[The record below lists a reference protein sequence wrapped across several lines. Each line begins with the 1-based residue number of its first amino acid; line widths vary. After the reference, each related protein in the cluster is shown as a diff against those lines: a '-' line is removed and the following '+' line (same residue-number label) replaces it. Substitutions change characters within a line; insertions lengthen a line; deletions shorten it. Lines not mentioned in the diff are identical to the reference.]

1 MKLTPYTKRKTDNS
15 NIINASKGKSIVID
29 SASSLYMQ
37 LEAACANVL
46 SNKERYDILRNVFR
60 HAVDQAIIDCQIAFV
75 GFFSKVDYCIKE
87 YVIPYTIA
95 NLIQLARKDI
105 FPKSNSKQ
113 ELSEEELAQNFPH
126 NLKAITLFVY
136 HVCGKEEIPELLKAY
151 FPKADRKNTWG
162 EFSDNVLRV
171 VVERWDDNYIWAT
184 EEENNTTLKICY
196 GQDNKILTRDG
207 KGDWSYLNSI
217 LWIGAQLNLVRIRM
231 DERGE
236 ICMPELIILEPD
248 FLINI
253 TTIANCFESYAESPN
268 VNLVNKIKPSPN
280 TQPIHLGNLSGQFL
294 DDTVHDRNI
303 AFDDSLKNFVNK
315 NAINMISCQEL
326 IANFAQFKQDAQIQ
340 KRNIEKLIG
349 SDLSNA
355 IGKYD
360 KKDVVLEPSFFS
372 EVLGIQGRLD
382 FLYQDGKNVTIIEQ
396 KSGKGEFIRF
406 NTPGYDPNVPVA
418 KETHTVQLL
427 LYRALFIYEFQKY
440 ADELKHIMLLY
451 SKYSGGLLN
460 IPQNSNLFL
469 RAIKMR
475 NLLACREIFYAKE
488 GLEVLATL
496 TPDTLNE
503 KGLKGR
509 LWEEFIK
516 PQLKALLDPISNAS
530 KLEQLYYLRFLRFL
544 ENEQLLSKVGNE
556 LKEDSGFASIWNDT
570 LEDKKT
576 AGNIYDQLS
585 IAGYNYEDGSETS
598 VSGIKL
604 RFNEPQSADTT
615 NFRIGDIVILYP
627 YNYNNSTKVPNACA
641 QMVHRA
647 SIVDMRED
655 VIELRLRNSQTDKK
669 TIEDKPEGTLWA
681 IEHDMFESMTGSLY
695 SAMHSFLSAPKSRRD
710 LLLSQRQ
717 PESDTSIVRKG
728 EYGSFN
734 SLVDHAKQAKDFF
747 LIIGPPGTGKTSYGL
762 VNLLK
767 EELLEEGTN
776 VLLLSYTNRAVDE
789 ICSKLVGL
797 KKENPDFDFIRI
809 GSDLSCSKEYREYLL
824 SSKLAKLDGGNAA
837 NRLIQ
842 STRVFCGT
850 TAALNANMS
859 LLQIK
864 HFSLT
869 IVDESSQILEPHLI
883 GLLSAVNNGK
893 EAIDKFV
900 LIGDHKQLPAV
911 VLQTPEE
918 SIVTEPELNDINLRD
933 CRLSLFERLLMQFKT
948 EKGYDERV
956 VYMLT
961 KQGRM
966 HKDIA
971 EFPNY
976 AFYGN
981 KLDIVPLDHQL
992 LSNVRK
998 DTGNNIITMLTT
1010 RRIAFVAAE
1019 PPTLSPSAKTN
1030 SVEAQMIAATVN
1042 AIYKLTSDNFDKET
1056 TVGVIVP
1063 YRNQI
1068 STVRNEIDRLGIP
1081 CLHEITIDTVE
1092 RYQGSQRDYIIY
1104 GFTIQQPYQLNFLTN
1119 NVFEEDGLIIDRKL
1133 NVAMTRAR
1141 LNLVLIGNP
1150 VLLNENF
1157 TFYKLMEF
1165 VRSKGG
1171 YFDVPSEDYCM
1182 GNFFVP
1188 EIVDGTKVDM
1198 SQNVF
1203 GMNPGFASTFTEHI
1217 VKPIKG
1223 DSRTRWHEI
1232 ILGNTMD
1239 ANMSL
1244 INYGRIDFSNQLSL
1258 FSTIFDSGV
1267 NISPDDQVLLYCF
1280 YIMRMHYCSAKGLYH
1295 SYSDWLSSQAKE
1307 VDGRIRMIDIG
1318 CGPGTCGIAFA
1329 EQMFSQFPYLHY
1341 TGIDVSIAMKTMA
1354 EKMLGDTTKGQMRM
1368 SFNTSFHELDDSYW
1382 KSVSEV
1388 PNLVIINISYFFS
1401 NVDSKFTENLANR
1414 IIDVIKKNPL
1424 NKYAFIIQHSEH
1436 DNRIR
1441 SFSVFQKLISEYVEK
1456 VQSKKTQFRYQL
1468 GGIPRII
1475 PFCYEIWI
1483 SK

>member
-1 MKLTPYTKRKTDNS
+1 MKLTPYSKRKVDNS
-15 NIINASKGKSIVID
+15 NIINASKGKSIVVD
-29 SASSLYMQ
+29 SASSFYMQ

-46 SNKERYDILRNVFR
+46 SNKERYDILRHVFR
-60 HAVDQAIIDCQIAFV
+60 HSVEQAIIDCQIAFV

-87 YVIPYTIA
+87 YEIPYTIA
-95 NLIQLARKDI
+95 NLIQMARKDI
-105 FPKSNSKQ
+105 FPKSNSNQ
-113 ELSEEELAQNFPH
+113 ELSDDDLTKNFPH

-136 HVCGKEEIPELLKAY
+136 HVCGKEEIPELLKTY

-171 VVERWDDNYIWAT
+171 VVERWDDKYIWAT
-184 EEENNTTLKICY
+184 EEENNTTLQICY
-196 GQDNKILTRDG
+196 SQENKILTREG
-207 KGDWSYLNSI
+207 KGDWAYLNSI
-217 LWIGAQLNLVRIRM
+217 LWVGAQLNLVRIRM
-231 DERGE
+231 DERGD
-236 ICMPELIILEPD
+236 IYMPELIILEPD
-248 FLINI
+248 FLVNI
-253 TTIANCFESYAESPN
+253 TTIASCFESYAESPF
-268 VNLVNKIKPSPN
+268 VNLVNKIKPNPN

-382 FLYQDGKNVTIIEQ
+382 FLYQNEKNVIIIEQ
-396 KSGKGEFIRF
+396 KSGKGEFVPF
-406 NTPGYDPNVPVA
+406 NAPGYDPNVPVA

-440 ADELKHIMLLY
+440 AYELKHIMLLY

-460 IPQNSNLFL
+460 IPQNPKLFL

-475 NLLACREIFYAKE
+475 NLLAWSEILYAKE
-488 GLEVLATL
+488 GLDILTTL
-496 TPDTLNE
+496 TPDKLNQ
-503 KGLKGR
+503 KKIAGR
-509 LWEEFIK
+509 LWDGYIK
-516 PQLKALLDPISNAS
+516 PQLTELLAPINSAS

-544 ENEQLLSKVGNE
+544 ENEQLLSKVGNKE
-556 LKEDSGFASIWNDT
+556 KEDSGFASIWSDT
-570 LEDKKT
+570 LEDKKI

-585 IAGYNYEDGSETS
+585 IVSYNYEDGSETS

-695 SAMHSFLSAPKSRRD
+695 SAMHSFLSAPKYRRD

-717 PESDTSIVRKG
+717 PESDIAIKRKG
-728 EYGSFN
+728 EYDSFN
-734 SLVDHAKQAKDFF
+734 TLVDHAKQAKDLF

-789 ICSKLVGL
+789 ICSKLVDI
-797 KKENPDFDFIRI
+797 KKDDPNFDFVRI
-809 GSDLSCSKEYREYLL
+809 GSDLSCSKEYREHLL

-837 NRLIQ
+837 NKLIQ

-864 HFSLT
+864 HFSLA

-883 GLLSAVNNGK
+883 GLFSAQKNNK
-893 EAIDKFV
+893 CQIDKFV
-900 LIGDHKQLPAV
+900 LIGDHKQLSAV
-911 VLQTPEE
+911 VQQTSKE

-948 EKGYDERV
+948 EKGYDERF

-992 LSNVRK
+992 LPNVRK
-998 DTGNNIITMLTT
+998 DTGNSIITMLTT

-1042 AIYKLTSDNFDKET
+1042 AIYELTSDKFDVEKT
-1056 TVGVIVP
+1056 IGVIVP

-1104 GFTIQQPYQLNFLTN
+1104 GFTIQQSYQLNFLAN
-1119 NVFEEDGLIIDRKL
+1119 NVFEENGLTIDRKL

-1171 YFDVPSEDYCM
+1171 YFDVASEDYCM
-1182 GNFFVP
+1182 GDFYVP
-1188 EIVDGTKVDM
+1188 EIVDGTKADM
-1198 SQNVF
+1198 SQDVF
-1203 GMNPGFASTFTEHI
+1203 GMSSAYTSAFAQHVI
-1217 VKPIKG
+1217 APIKS

-1239 ANMSL
+1239 VNMSL

-1258 FSTIFDSGV
+1258 FSTAFDSSV

-1295 SYSDWLSSQAKE
+1295 SYNDWFSSMAKE

-1318 CGPGTCGIAFA
+1318 CGPGTCGIVFA
-1329 EQMFSQFPYLHY
+1329 EQMLSQHPYIHY
-1341 TGIDVSIAMKTMA
+1341 TGIDVSVAMKSMA
-1354 EKMLGDTTKGQMRM
+1354 EKMLVDATGGRMRM
-1368 SFNTSFHELDDSYW
+1368 SFKTSFKELDDSYW

-1401 NVDSKFTENLANR
+1401 NVDCNFTEKLANR
-1414 IIDVIKKNPL
+1414 IIDVMKKNPL
-1424 NKYAFIIQHSEH
+1424 NKYMFIIQHSEH

-1441 SFSVFQKLISEYVEK
+1441 SFCVFRKLLSNYVSKIKSEN
-1456 VQSKKTQFRYQL
+1456 SQFKYNL
-1468 GGIPRII
+1468 GGIPRTI

-1483 SK
+1483 SC